1 MDSVQLLYIHRLYV
15 LLILYRVSWIQSSQ
29 SLDPMVDPMTPCQ
42 ATRGLNLSEDIFA
55 GLDLSLRGG
64 WTVYREYFHVGKAQG
79 IGEIVA
85 WHPNSLRDFRFQISD
100 MDFIGDSLSL
110 TCRLV
115 WSSDPVIPTISTVG
129 SNKSESSGPRHG
141 IYECAVLLRQSLHG
155 KCRTGWVFHWL
166 GGVKL

>member
-1 MDSVQLLYIHRLYV
+1 MDSVQLLYIHQLYV
-15 LLILYRVSWIQSSQ
+15 LLILYRISWIQSSR
-29 SLDPMVDPMTPCQ
+29 SLVDIVDPMTPCQ

-79 IGEIVA
+79 LERL

-115 WSSDPVIPTISTVG
+115 WVIQSSQRSQRLAPTRANYQGRDMGFMSVLSFYAKVSMGNAEQAGCFVG
-129 SNKSESSGPRHG
+129 
-141 IYECAVLLRQSLHG
+141 
-155 KCRTGWVFHWL
+155 
-166 GGVKL
+166 